1 MSLHAHT
8 TSNHNDDDDDSSNIY
23 YTDAEP
29 MVVKRPRSLRT
40 ENTPVSSSSSSST
53 TTELRSRQRLPSPSI
68 GGPDHDGDRRRSDT
82 GHNLLAVGIRPNEP
96 SIQDDRFTEYQRE
109 DGLTGLPPQ
118 GQKDSKDSFNLD
130 YWTEYKRR
138 LEMLEQHPDFAF
150 GFIVLGFLNGD
161 VFEILDEGQFKRG
174 IERDIARAKEEARK
188 QLSRAET
195 LNELRRETAE
205 RDKQLKLTNAEIKML
220 QDKSKQWQDARSRF
234 LNDSRDAAKLLVK
247 NDFLATAPDAAEA
260 RKVLFDRG
268 LANSSQQL
276 FDLMAR
282 IAWMRYGNRG
292 LLNRGFSSDIEQFF
306 RRLVAAEIEKKK
318 IAESA
323 KELMPQIADIAIYM
337 ATLKALSNSRGLLSE
352 VVKNVTFPPG
362 SAYAAKPELFAN
374 DAAALAKMVM
384 PDAGVGQ
391 AVGPVTFKEISL
403 LLYSHINN
411 MIAQMG
417 FAEADKIAKP
427 TQIVDRSTSTI
438 TGRRT
443 KKIYG
448 AEVDV
453 NVNDELLGRAALG
466 EKKVFT
472 EQELLTYKQ
481 TMFTN
486 NEWIKTITAVQRI
499 LQPLYTEG
507 FGKLFFVDVPRDTE
521 MEDRLY
527 NESRYPIEDHGSVRT
542 VFEQYRTNLN
552 ATQTSV
558 AEIFAVAF
566 FIIKVSIDNK
576 AYNSTL
582 YDGGLYESSSFD
594 ALFDRLYSY
603 NNVAT
608 DWLRYER
615 NLRDSVVK
623 RTLSTP
629 MAKILWLMHDE
640 LSLADGTPLVFSE
653 PDRRTLDEYLKLGAD
668 ASINERRNLRG
679 DVLDIFDNR
688 VPFRK
693 ELAPKTSLES
703 IYTSP
708 SNRSFKEIV
717 DKYSADPVF
726 PVPRELERLK
736 NELTQSLEIY
746 RKKVNDA
753 LTKTPQQV
761 NKEIVDNLTATEFN
775 VSRQWASQPFN
786 SGFMKLSWR
795 FMSCLADATQLVR
808 RECPNLAW
816 IGDED
821 LQRNPRTITD
831 FAHLVANKI
840 LIVNATNPGEYLRDK
855 TIPDLNILVRN
866 NIEALRRVPSRSQ
879 CSSGFGTPT
888 ALSVSAANVRVLPL
902 KRGFSQ
908 YFS

>member
-1 MSLHAHT
+1 M
-8 TSNHNDDDDDSSNIY
+8 
-23 YTDAEP
+23 
-29 MVVKRPRSLRT
+29 
-40 ENTPVSSSSSSST
+40 
-53 TTELRSRQRLPSPSI
+53 RSRQRVPSPTI
-68 GGPDHDGDRRRSDT
+68 GDAHGDGDRRRSDT
-82 GHNLLAVGIRPNEP
+82 GHDLLATGIRLDEP
-96 SIQDDRFTEYQRE
+96 TIQDNRFTEYQRE
-109 DGLTGLPPQ
+109 DGLSGPAQ
-118 GQKDSKDSFNLD
+118 GQKGSKDSFNLD
-130 YWTEYKRR
+130 YWAEYNRR
-138 LEMLEQHPDFAF
+138 IHMLEQNPDMAF
-150 GFIVLGFLNGD
+150 GFGVLGFLNGD

-174 IERDIARAKEEARK
+174 IERDVARAKEEARK

-205 RDKQLKLTNAEIKML
+205 RDKQLKLTTAEIKML

-234 LNDSRDAAKLLVK
+234 LNDLREAEKLLVK
-247 NDFLATAPDAAEA
+247 NDFLSAAPSAAEA
-260 RKVLFDRG
+260 RKMLIDRD
-268 LANSSQQL
+268 LQNSSQRL

-282 IAWMRYGNRG
+282 VAWMRYGNRG
-292 LLNRGFSSDIEQFF
+292 VLNRGFASDTEQFF
-306 RRLVAAEIEKKK
+306 RRVITVEIDSGA
-318 IAESA
+318 ISSA
-323 KELMPQIADIAIYM
+323 KELMPQLADTALYL

-352 VVKNVTFPPG
+352 IVKNIAFPPG
-362 SAYAAKPELFAN
+362 SAYAAKPELFAG
-374 DAAALAKMVM
+374 DAAALATMVM
-384 PDAGVGQ
+384 PDAAIVGQ
-391 AVGPVTFKEISL
+391 AVGPATFKQISL

-411 MIAQMG
+411 MISQIG
-417 FAEADKIAKP
+417 FPETDKIAKP
-427 TQIVDRSTSTI
+427 TQIADRLTSTN
-438 TGRRT
+438 TGRRA

-453 NVNDELLGRAALG
+453 NVDDELLGRAALG

-472 EQELLTYKQ
+472 EQELLAYKQ

-507 FGKLFFVDVPRDTE
+507 FGKLFFVDVPKDTE
-521 MEDRLY
+521 VDDRLY
-527 NESRYPIEDHGSVRT
+527 NESRYPIEEQQSVRT

-552 ATQTSV
+552 AMQTSV

-566 FIIKVSIDNK
+566 FIVVSSHNNV
-576 AYNSTL
+576 AYNSAFYDDKL
-582 YDGGLYESSSFD
+582 YAYFDFD

-603 NNVAT
+603 NNVAN

-623 RTLSTP
+623 RVLTTP
-629 MAKILWLMHDE
+629 IAKILWLMHDE
-640 LSLADGTPLVFSE
+640 LSLADDSPIVFSE
-653 PDRRTLDEYLKLGAD
+653 SDRRTLDEYLKLGAD
-668 ASINERRNLRG
+668 ASINDRRNLRI

-693 ELAPKTSLES
+693 ELASKTSLQS

-717 DKYSADPVF
+717 DKYSTDPVF

-761 NKEIVDNLTATEFN
+761 NQEIVDNLTATEFS

-795 FMSCLADATQLVR
+795 FMSCLKDATGLVR

-816 IGDED
+816 ISDED
-821 LQRNPRTITD
+821 LQRNPLTMTD

-866 NIEALRRVPSRSQ
+866 NIEALRRVPSRPH
-879 CSSGFGTPT
+879 CSSGFGTLTFLPI
-888 ALSVSAANVRVLPL
+888 SAASVRVVPL
-902 KRGFSQ
+902 KRNFSQ